1 MVQKLKTD
9 LCALVKSLGYNITD
23 NGAYVEKFPWLM
35 ARLGAYQRIDVRDT
49 RADAITIVIDIFSTY
64 KGEKE
69 ILDIAEN
76 ITNHI
81 WELRNDNPAI
91 MFVAQKDLK
100 IMDDNKTGPV
110 KKHAVLSYQFFL
122 STTLGEEDANGSSG
136 N

>member
-35 ARLGAYQRIDVRDT
+35 ARLGAYQRIDMRDV

-69 ILDIAEN
+69 ILDIAEH

-100 IMDDNKTGPV
+100 IIDDNKTGPV
-110 KKHAVLSYQFFL
+110 KKHAILSYQFFL